1 MVSLAVTQSVINQQL
16 TAGLSAED
24 SVRLVAALEFVKP
37 LYAGKAIITGQ
48 DAFAFSQGVVAVLAG
63 LKTDAD
69 MRVAGILVR
78 AGRYPTPRPPK
89 SSKRASARKSA
100 TRWPASAN

>member
-1 MVSLAVTQSVINQQL
+1 MVSLAVTQSDINQQL

-69 MRVAGILVR
+69 TRVAGILFELAVFDAKAAEIIEAR
-78 AGRYPTPRPPK
+78 FG
-89 SSKRASARKSA
+89 SKP
-100 TRWPASAN
+100 WIGLLLGG